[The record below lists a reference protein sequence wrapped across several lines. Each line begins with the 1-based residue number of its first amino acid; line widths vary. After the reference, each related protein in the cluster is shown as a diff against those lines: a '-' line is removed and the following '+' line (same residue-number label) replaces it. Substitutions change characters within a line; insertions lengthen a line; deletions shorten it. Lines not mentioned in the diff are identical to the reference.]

1 MLLKQGIANRITSAT
16 TMNAHSSRS
25 HAIFTVYLQVIYNDP
40 LGHQH
45 IRKAKLNLVDLAG
58 SERHGKTG
66 ISTNSG
72 SAFTESKSIN
82 LSLSCLGK
90 VIQALSQDKPGHVPY
105 RESKLTRLLQVNS
118 DAIKLS
124 YVYIYLT
131 PQILLKG
138 FSGRKCSDHD
148 DSLHLRSRHQLWG
161 DFEHLEICSH
171 D

>member
-1 MLLKQGIANRITSAT
+1 MVNNIAQVAMLLKQGIASRITSAT

-72 SAFTESKSIN
+72 AAFNESKSIN

-105 RESKLTRLLQVNS
+105 RESKLTRLLQVRT
-118 DAIKLS
+118 
-124 YVYIYLT
+124 VTQIYLH
-131 PQILLKG
+131 II
-138 FSGRKCSDHD
+138 HI
-148 DSLHLRSRHQLWG
+148 HSR
-161 DFEHLEICSH
+161 FCP
-171 D
+171 

>member
-1 MLLKQGIANRITSAT
+1 MVNSIAQVAMLLKQGIANRITSAT

-72 SAFTESKSIN
+72 DAFTESKSIN

-90 VIQALSQDKPGHVPY
+90 VIQALSADKPGHVPY
-105 RESKLTRLLQVNS
+105 RESKLTRLLQVDIAQNY
-118 DAIKLS
+118 KMC
-124 YVYIYLT
+124 
-131 PQILLKG
+131 
-138 FSGRKCSDHD
+138 RKCLGLIGWKCKNND
-148 DSLHLRSRHQLWG
+148 DS
-161 DFEHLEICSH
+161 
-171 D
+171 

>member
-1 MLLKQGIANRITSAT
+1 MVNNIAQVAMLLKQGIASRITSAT

-72 SAFTESKSIN
+72 AAFNESKSIN

-105 RESKLTRLLQVNS
+105 RESKLTRLLQVRTVTQM
-118 DAIKLS
+118 K
-124 YVYIYLT
+124 YIYSGFNSFRT
-131 PQILLKG
+131 KG
-138 FSGRKCSDHD
+138 FSGWKCEDND
-148 DSLHLRSRHQLWG
+148 DSLYLCCRHKL
-161 DFEHLEICSH
+161 
-171 D
+171 

>member
-1 MLLKQGIANRITSAT
+1 MVNSIAQVAMLLKQGIANRVTSAT

-25 HAIFTVYLQVIYNDP
+25 HAIFTIYLQVIYSDP

-72 SAFTESKSIN
+72 DAFTESKSIN

-90 VIQALSQDKPGHVPY
+90 VIQALSADKPGHVPY
-105 RESKLTRLLQVNS
+105 RESKLTRLLQVS
-118 DAIKLS
+118 S
-124 YVYIYLT
+124 
-131 PQILLKG
+131 
-138 FSGRKCSDHD
+138 SGV
-148 DSLHLRSRHQLWG
+148 
-161 DFEHLEICSH
+161 
-171 D
+171 

>member
-1 MLLKQGIANRITSAT
+1 MVNNIAQVAMLLKQGIASRITSAT

-72 SAFTESKSIN
+72 AAFNESKSIN
-82 LSLSCLGK
+82 LSLC
-90 VIQALSQDKPGHVPY
+90 AGHPDVLMSECIRTFPTVTFQQPC
-105 RESKLTRLLQVNS
+105 SKQ
-118 DAIKLS
+118 
-124 YVYIYLT
+124 
-131 PQILLKG
+131 
-138 FSGRKCSDHD
+138 
-148 DSLHLRSRHQLWG
+148 
-161 DFEHLEICSH
+161 
-171 D
+171 